1 MKKVTS
7 SIMFKLMYFSGR
19 YSLYFGMHGN
29 TLCAHFFTYDI
40 SSHRIFKNPV
50 FKSFDLMNLIIFD
63 AF

>member
-1 MKKVTS
+1 
-7 SIMFKLMYFSGR
+7 MFKLMYFSGR